1 MPTIRCV
8 RGQFRLSR
16 SATLLE
22 LPKGNSRSPQSTETS
37 AEQARISVVT
47 RQTDRERL
55 ADLKDEVRRSRP
67 SPPAKPP
74 RPTRR
79 VIAEVRPA
87 TLVTGLLK
95 VLAVILLPFIVSVR
109 SAVFLYL
116 HGWWPS
122 AAIAGGA
129 LLALAIVAVYATA
142 LARRFTGRARLAT
155 VTKWVAAPLVSAWII
170 YGLLNLASANAKSPA
185 VRESYRSVHPVL
197 RMALATVIL
206 ADEQLVVT
214 DMIRT
219 PSDYTKMGL
228 PVNDRT
234 MHYRQPDGWV
244 HAVDLRTNGQ
254 GMIRS
259 RLVQLYFWSM
269 GFSTLRHVGTADHLH
284 VQLPMPRS

>member
-1 MPTIRCV
+1 MTIR
-8 RGQFRLSR
+8 
-16 SATLLE
+16 
-22 LPKGNSRSPQSTETS
+22 
-37 AEQARISVVT
+37 
-47 RQTDRERL
+47 TDRERL
-55 ADLKDEVRRSRP
+55 ADLKKEVRRSRP
-67 SPPAKPP
+67 LPPVKPS
-74 RPTRR
+74 RPSHR
-79 VIAEVRPA
+79 VVAQVRPA
-87 TLVTGLLK
+87 SLVAGLLK
-95 VLAVILLPFIVSVR
+95 VFAVILLPFVVSVR
-109 SAVFLYL
+109 TAVFLYL
-116 HGWWPS
+116 HGWWAS

-129 LLALAIVAVYATA
+129 LLALAIVAVYATS
-142 LARRFTGRARLAT
+142 LVRRVAGRARLAT
-155 VTKWVAAPLVSAWII
+155 VTRWVAAPLVATWII
-170 YGLLNLASANAKSPA
+170 YALLYLASANAKSPS

-228 PVNDRT
+228 GINDRT

-254 GMIRS
+254 GMVRS

-284 VQLPMPRS
+284 VQLPLR

>member
-1 MPTIRCV
+1 
-8 RGQFRLSR
+8 
-16 SATLLE
+16 
-22 LPKGNSRSPQSTETS
+22 
-37 AEQARISVVT
+37 VT

-55 ADLKDEVRRSRP
+55 ADLKNEVRRSRAPPPVKP
-67 SPPAKPP
+67 S
-74 RPTRR
+74 RPSRR
-79 VIAEVRPA
+79 VISEVRPA

-95 VLAVILLPFIVSVR
+95 VLAVILLPFVLSVR
-109 SAVFLYL
+109 TAVFLYL
-116 HGWWPS
+116 HGWWS
-122 AAIAGGA
+122 WAAIVGGA

-142 LARRFTGRARLAT
+142 LARRFTGRARFAT

-170 YGLLNLASANAKSPA
+170 YGLLSLASANAKSPA

-197 RMALATVIL
+197 RMALATAIL
-206 ADEQLVVT
+206 ADDQLVVT

-228 PVNDRT
+228 PINDRT

-244 HAVDLRTNGQ
+244 HAVDLRTTGQ
-254 GMIRS
+254 GMVRS

-284 VQLPMPRS
+284 VQLPMPRT